1 MMITYE
7 IVKYPLNNEPVCSW
21 LTLFEQHHHPL
32 AWNLAFHF
40 ICQVDGFFFFVSM
53 VKQCTKRIH
62 LKFKG
67 YCLPA
72 DHPSTCWR
80 ILKNSAICAANF
92 VLYHE
97 TAGMYPIVF
106 GTYYIQSLV
115 IHRLVT
121 PVNERK
127 EKKPWIFYRRIHCV
141 KVQLK
146 FLTNE

>member
-1 MMITYE
+1 MNQFVLDSLSSSNIIIHSLE
-7 IVKYPLNNEPVCSW
+7 IW
-21 LTLFEQHHHPL
+21 RFTLFARL
-32 AWNLAFHF
+32 M
-40 ICQVDGFFFFVSM
+40 VFFFVSM

-127 EKKPWIFYRRIHCV
+127 EKKTMN
-141 KVQLK
+141 
-146 FLTNE
+146 FLPSYTLC

>member
-1 MMITYE
+1 MNQFVLDSLSSSNIIIHSLE
-7 IVKYPLNNEPVCSW
+7 IW
-21 LTLFEQHHHPL
+21 RFTLFARL
-32 AWNLAFHF
+32 M
-40 ICQVDGFFFFVSM
+40 VFFFVSM

>member
-1 MMITYE
+1 MNQFVLDSLSSSNIIIHSLE
-7 IVKYPLNNEPVCSW
+7 IW
-21 LTLFEQHHHPL
+21 RFTLFARL
-32 AWNLAFHF
+32 M
-40 ICQVDGFFFFVSM
+40 VFFFFVSM

-127 EKKPWIFYRRIHCV
+127 EKNHEFFTVVYIVLRYS
-141 KVQLK
+141 
-146 FLTNE
+146 